1 MRRVE
6 NGMLILGE
14 QPKLTPWQRFAR
26 NQRRAQLLAR
36 GKGFRPGVQRFT
48 SHEELREWTMQ
59 NRVV

>member
-6 NGMLILGE
+6 NGMLVLGE
-14 QPKLTPWQRFAR
+14 PTRLTPWQRFSR

-36 GKGFRPGVQRFT
+36 GKGFRPGVQRFK
-48 SHEELREWTMQ
+48 SHEDLRAWMLT